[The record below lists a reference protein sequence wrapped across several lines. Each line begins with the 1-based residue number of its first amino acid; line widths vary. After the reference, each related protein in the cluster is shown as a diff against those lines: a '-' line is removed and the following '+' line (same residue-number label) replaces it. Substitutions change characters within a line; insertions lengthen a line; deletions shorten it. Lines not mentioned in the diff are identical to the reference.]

1 MGWTCQRGRARMMEE
16 EEEEEEERFWNGP
29 TGHFQDIC
37 VEWVRWSRLEKLEM
51 CIFFFLC
58 TPTVAALWLAT
69 IPPLK
74 KKYKKKSLR
83 IHFLTVYST
92 YIEVSG
98 TYPC

>member
-1 MGWTCQRGRARMMEE
+1 MLDNLSSNNICCLL
-16 EEEEEEERFWNGP
+16 
-29 TGHFQDIC
+29 HLSDHQDF
-37 VEWVRWSRLEKLEM
+37 VSKLDIYE
-51 CIFFFLC
+51 L
-58 TPTVAALWLAT
+58 TVAALWLAT

-98 TYPC
+98 TYFIFSFDPRLNDL